1 MNCPYK
7 KKFLYIYK
15 ACHSRML
22 LAGIQ
27 TCPRLL
33 SGQKIEILYMN
44 ILNKRYKLLSF
55 FLTLL
60 LGWSFIGW
68 IDPLAD
74 KIREGN
80 QLYHDGNYDGAL
92 DKYVNAQIDSPEIP
106 QLDFNIADVQYKR
119 GKHSEAAQLFEKV
132 LKSDDVE
139 MKAKSSFNLGNT
151 LYRQGKMKEALECY
165 KKTVDYIN
173 EAAPTTS
180 ELDALKND
188 AKYNYEYVEKKMK
201 EQQQKQQNQDQKD
214 QQQKEDQD
222 KKDEQSG
229 EKKGEDKEKQE
240 SQKDKQQ
247 PAPENTQ
254 EKNENKKD
262 EKHSQSDKDKQ
273 KDQPGE
279 QQQQRPQEM
288 KQMSKEEAE
297 RLLDAL
303 NQLEKEARA
312 MVRDTQ
318 HFQHKSVEKDW

>member
-1 MNCPYK
+1 MINMFNKKNKGYK
-7 KKFLYIYK
+7 LSFSIVL
-15 ACHSRML
+15 
-22 LAGIQ
+22 
-27 TCPRLL
+27 LL
-33 SGQKIEILYMN
+33 S
-44 ILNKRYKLLSF
+44 
-55 FLTLL
+55 
-60 LGWSFIGW
+60 WSSIGW
-68 IDPLAD
+68 IDPLSD

-80 QLYHDGNYDGAL
+80 QLYQDGNYDGAL

-119 GKHSEAAQLFEKV
+119 GKYNEASQLFEKV
-132 LKSDDVE
+132 IKSDDIG
-139 MKAKSSFNLGNT
+139 MKAKSGFNLGNT

-173 EAAPTTS
+173 ETMPTPS

-240 SQKDKQQ
+240 SQKEKQQ
-247 PAPENTQ
+247 PAPENTR
-254 EKNENKKD
+254 EKNENEKD

-273 KDQPGE
+273 KDQPDE
-279 QQQQRPQEM
+279 QQQRRPQEM

-303 NQLEKEARA
+303 NQSEKEARA

>member
-1 MNCPYK
+1 LSDVKPNSLLNQYAVMINMFNKKTKGYK
-7 KKFLYIYK
+7 LSFSIVL
-15 ACHSRML
+15 
-22 LAGIQ
+22 
-27 TCPRLL
+27 LL
-33 SGQKIEILYMN
+33 S
-44 ILNKRYKLLSF
+44 
-55 FLTLL
+55 
-60 LGWSFIGW
+60 WSSLGW

-80 QLYHDGNYDGAL
+80 QLYQDGNYDGAL

-119 GKHSEAAQLFEKV
+119 SKYNEASQLFEKV
-132 LKSDDVE
+132 IKSDDIG

-173 EAAPTTS
+173 ETAPAST

-188 AKYNYEYVEKKMK
+188 AKYNYEYIEKKMK

-247 PAPENTQ
+247 PTPEDTQ
-254 EKNENKKD
+254 EKNKDKKD
-262 EKHSQSDKDKQ
+262 KNLSQSDKDKQ
-273 KDQPGE
+273 KDQPTE

-303 NQLEKEARA
+303 NQSEKEARA

>member
-1 MNCPYK
+1 L
-7 KKFLYIYK
+7 KF
-15 ACHSRML
+15 
-22 LAGIQ
+22 
-27 TCPRLL
+27 
-33 SGQKIEILYMN
+33 LYMN
-44 ILNKRYKLLSF
+44 ILDKRYKVSSI

-60 LGWSFIGW
+60 LGLSSIGW

-80 QLYHDGNYDGAL
+80 QLYQDGNYDGAL

-132 LKSDDVE
+132 IKSDDIG

-173 EAAPTTS
+173 EAAPAPG
-180 ELDALKND
+180 ELGALKND

-254 EKNENKKD
+254 EKNENKED
-262 EKHSQSDKDKQ
+262 ENHNQSDKDKQ
-273 KDQPGE
+273 KDKPEE
-279 QQQQRPQEM
+279 QQQRRPQEM

-303 NQLEKEARA
+303 NQSEKEARA

>member
-1 MNCPYK
+1 
-7 KKFLYIYK
+7 
-15 ACHSRML
+15 
-22 LAGIQ
+22 
-27 TCPRLL
+27 
-33 SGQKIEILYMN
+33 MN
-44 ILNKRYKLLSF
+44 ILNKRYQLLGF

-60 LGWSFIGW
+60 LGGASLGW

-74 KIREGN
+74 NVRDGN
-80 QLYHDGNYDGAL
+80 QLYQDGNYDGAL

-119 GKHSEAAQLFEKV
+119 GKYNEAFQLFEKV
-132 LKSDDVE
+132 IKSDDIG
-139 MKAKSSFNLGNT
+139 MKAKSGFNLGNT

-173 EAAPTTS
+173 ETVSAST
-180 ELDALKND
+180 ELGTLKND
-188 AKYNYEYVEKKMK
+188 AKYNYEYVENKMK

-240 SQKDKQQ
+240 SHKEKQ
-247 PAPENTQ
+247 PSPEDPQ
-254 EKNENKKD
+254 EKNKGKKD
-262 EKHSQSDKDKQ
+262 ENQSHSDKDKQ
-273 KDQPGE
+273 KDQPEG

-303 NQLEKEARA
+303 NQSEKEARA
-312 MVRDTQ
+312 MVRDKQ

>member
-1 MNCPYK
+1 M
-7 KKFLYIYK
+7 
-15 ACHSRML
+15 
-22 LAGIQ
+22 
-27 TCPRLL
+27 
-33 SGQKIEILYMN
+33 
-44 ILNKRYKLLSF
+44 LNKCYKFNFLLV
-55 FLTLL
+55 LL
-60 LGWSFIGW
+60 LGWSSIGW

-74 KIREGN
+74 KVREGN
-80 QLYHDGNYDGAL
+80 QLYQDGNYDGAL
-92 DKYVNAQIDSPEIP
+92 DKYVNAQIDSPETP

-132 LKSDDVE
+132 IKSDDIG

-173 EAAPTTS
+173 ETTPTPS

-222 KKDEQSG
+222 KKDDQSG
-229 EKKGEDKEKQE
+229 EKKGEGKEKQE
-240 SQKDKQQ
+240 SQKEKQQ

-262 EKHSQSDKDKQ
+262 ENHSQSDKDKQ
-273 KDQPGE
+273 KDQPEE
-279 QQQQRPQEM
+279 QQQRRPQEM

-303 NQLEKEARA
+303 NQSEKEARA